1 MAGRAKGDKEQILA
15 IQINK
20 LANERAGGGLQGR
33 SFQTNTAWT
42 LCKRI
47 HFPPKSVSK
56 LCFRD
61 SLLIQN

>member
-33 SFQTNTAWT
+33 SFQTNTA
-42 LCKRI
+42 
-47 HFPPKSVSK
+47 
-56 LCFRD
+56 
-61 SLLIQN
+61 